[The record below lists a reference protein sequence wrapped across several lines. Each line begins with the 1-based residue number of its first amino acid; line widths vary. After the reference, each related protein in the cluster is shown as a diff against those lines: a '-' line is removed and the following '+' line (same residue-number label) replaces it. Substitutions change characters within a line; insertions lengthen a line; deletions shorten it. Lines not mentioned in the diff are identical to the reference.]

1 MPFFKNFFILFFFF
15 LNKILRGTDSNI
27 WKQHSNI
34 PVWVGTGI
42 FWFLVKPFPL
52 KSERLVAGFSNGF
65 RPTPKGSLGGGLKGG
80 TAVDTGG
87 SVGFCKELKWKILRF
102 LYCHQKSLLTRA
114 FQFY

>member
-1 MPFFKNFFILFFFF
+1 MPFFLISLSYFFF
-15 LNKILRGTDSNI
+15 KILRGTDSNI

-65 RPTPKGSLGGGLKGG
+65 RPTPKGSLWGGLKGG

-87 SVGFCKELKWKILRF
+87 SVGFCKELKWKNIEISL
-102 LYCHQKSLLTRA
+102 LSSKSLLTRA

>member
-1 MPFFKNFFILFFFF
+1 M
-15 LNKILRGTDSNI
+15 
-27 WKQHSNI
+27 
-34 PVWVGTGI
+34 WVGTGI

-87 SVGFCKELKWKILRF
+87 SVGFCKELKM
-102 LYCHQKSLLTRA
+102 KSIENLLSLKKYLNKSIPILLTDSIW
-114 FQFY
+114 YINMH